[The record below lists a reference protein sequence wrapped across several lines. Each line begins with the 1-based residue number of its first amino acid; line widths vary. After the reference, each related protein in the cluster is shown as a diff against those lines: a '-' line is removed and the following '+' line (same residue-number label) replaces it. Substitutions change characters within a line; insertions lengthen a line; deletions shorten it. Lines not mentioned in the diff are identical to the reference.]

1 MPCGHNALLCQAAP
15 PSQTASTSVSM
26 RKCLGRPDTNTK
38 AYVLFD
44 FIRRLLICSGGVGS
58 LNVVR

>member
-26 RKCLGRPDTNTK
+26 RKCLGRPDTKPK

-44 FIRRLLICSGGVGS
+44 FIRRLLRAFAAAV
-58 LNVVR
+58 